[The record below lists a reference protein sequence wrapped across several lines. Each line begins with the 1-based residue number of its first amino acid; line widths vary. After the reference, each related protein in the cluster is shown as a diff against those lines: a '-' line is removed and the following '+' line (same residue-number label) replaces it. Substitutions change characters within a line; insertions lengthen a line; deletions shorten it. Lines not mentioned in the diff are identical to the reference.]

1 MSGDAP
7 IRVLVIDDH
16 PLFREGVASLMAHA
30 EDVDLVGEGS
40 SGEKALQLAD
50 TLHPDVVLM
59 DLHMPGLGGIEA
71 TRTIT
76 RRHPGIGVIV
86 LTMLDD
92 DDSVFAA
99 LRAGA
104 SGYVLKDAGPDQIVR
119 AVEAVARGEVIF
131 GSSVAQRVLEHLSG
145 TAVSAR
151 PFPHLT
157 AREHEVLEL
166 VAEGASNQSIAKRLF
181 LSEKTVRNN
190 VSNVLAKLHVSGRSE
205 AIVKARE
212 AGLGRRGP
220 QPDSR

>member
-1 MSGDAP
+1 MTKV
-7 IRVLVIDDH
+7 VLADDH
-16 PLFREGVASLMAHA
+16 PVFLDGLQSLLASVGI
-30 EDVDLVGEGS
+30 DVVGTAR
-40 SGEKALQLAD
+40 SGQEAVSRALESG
-50 TLHPDVVLM
+50 PDVVVM
-59 DLHMPGLGGIEA
+59 DLHMPEMNGIEA
-71 TRTIT
+71 TALLSASQSGCR
-76 RRHPGIGVIV
+76 V
-86 LTMLDD
+86 LVLSMLDD

-131 GSSVAQRVLEHLSG
+131 GSSIAQRVLEHLSG
-145 TAVSAR
+145 TAMSPR

-157 AREHEVLEL
+157 AREHEILEL

-212 AGLGRRGP
+212 AGLGKRGP
-220 QPDSR
+220 EPDSR